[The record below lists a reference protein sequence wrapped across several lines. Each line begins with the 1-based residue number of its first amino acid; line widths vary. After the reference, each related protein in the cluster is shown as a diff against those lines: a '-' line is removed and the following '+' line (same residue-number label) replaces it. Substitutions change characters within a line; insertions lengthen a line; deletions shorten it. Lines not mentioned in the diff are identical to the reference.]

1 VKSIKFVQD
10 PVDCTLTTVAASGI
24 NDEVYPKS
32 KLPLVTLNSNGVEKE
47 SASESK
53 LKGPESAPAIVNV
66 MVAVFGIKYN
76 YITTNPKLT

>member
-32 KLPLVTLNSNGVEKE
+32 KLPLVMLNSNGVENE
-47 SASESK
+47 SAFESK
-53 LKGPESAPAIVNV
+53 LKGPESAPATVSN
-66 MVAVFGIKYN
+66 MVAVFGIEYN
-76 YITTNPKLT
+76 YMATKPKLI